1 MKEEA
6 IKWIK
11 RFVILKVG
19 KLILK
24 KPASALGIG
33 VLAAGAGYATYSY
46 IKKQQNKAP
55 NQIEDIEDNNSEI
68 AGKKKIVV

>member
-1 MKEEA
+1 
-6 IKWIK
+6 
-11 RFVILKVG
+11 
-19 KLILK
+19 
-24 KPASALGIG
+24 LGIG
-33 VLAAGAGYATYSY
+33 VLAAGAGYATYSF